1 MIHEFI
7 LIAAAI
13 NRQYSAYRMPP
24 PKTGGNGI
32 VFLLDTVRHISRS
45 LQWSYLVRSA
55 INTLPISVYMK
66 KALPDDL

>member
-1 MIHEFI
+1 

-32 VFLLDTVRHISRS
+32 VFSTWHCQTYQQIFTVELLS
-45 LQWSYLVRSA
+45 
-55 INTLPISVYMK
+55 
-66 KALPDDL
+66 